1 MYGYLN
7 GEVIGRLGQKILVKV
22 DNIGYWVFTGSWQ
35 PAGKVECYIHHHI
48 KEDISDLF
56 GFENLVNLKLFE
68 DLIAV
73 SGVGP
78 KAALSILSIGTANQI
93 YSAIAQD
100 NAKYLSLAP
109 GVGGKV
115 AQKIIIE
122 LKNKIQKL
130 DSNLTGSDLPDIQS
144 DLFYA
149 LESLG
154 YKSSDVSAIINKMPS
169 NILELEE
176 QIKWVLGSKNQG

>member
-7 GEVIGRLGQKILVKV
+7 GEVIGRLGQKILIKV
-22 DNIGYWVFTGSWQ
+22 DNIGYWVYTGSWQ
-35 PAGKVECYIHHHI
+35 PIGKTECYIHHHI
-48 KEDISDLF
+48 KEDASDLF
-56 GFENLVNLKLFE
+56 GFENLTNLKLFE

-78 KAALSILSIGTANQI
+78 KAALSILSIGTTNQI

-100 NAKYLSLAP
+100 NAKFLTLAP
-109 GVGGKV
+109 GIGGKV

-122 LKNKIQKL
+122 LKNKIQKF
-130 DSNLTGSDLPDIQS
+130 DSNLTNSDLPSIQS
-144 DLFYA
+144 DLFSA

-154 YKSSDVSAIINKMPS
+154 YKSADISSIINKMPS
-169 NILELEE
+169 DVVELEE
-176 QIKWVLGSKNQG
+176 QIKWVLNSKNQG